1 MAQDAAVNLK
11 SNKLQLV
18 RAASLPK
25 NSLTFTATQQSVIN
39 HRGSP
44 LLVTGAAG
52 SGKSETLIAAIS
64 ARIDE
69 GCDPNTIL
77 AITYGR
83 ESASKLRDLIA
94 TANPNRHTVNEPI
107 ARTFHSIAFLILNDH
122 SLNKGAE
129 SEKQYIL
136 LSGAE
141 QDAEIRELLLADAQ
155 AEKEKPGS
163 TDWPSE
169 LVPALTTRGF
179 AKELRDF
186 IGRATERGSSP
197 DELIKYADKYGQKYW
212 PAICKF
218 WSRYQGAVALRNGT
232 TSHSLN
238 RIDPSEII
246 IAAGIKLEKNP
257 KLRQKYQK
265 LFPIIYVDEFQESD
279 RGQRKL
285 LELLSGP
292 ELIIFADPQ
301 STVGRFRGA
310 DPENLFADLE
320 KMGIA
325 NQIKLDQ
332 TFRKIRKSS
341 VAKLSSATEEAN
353 YIAHQ
358 FRSAYL
364 KEGIPWSQMAVI
376 LRSPGSQVSA
386 LQRAFAINNVPVEID
401 ALALSLADNPAIK
414 PILTI
419 AQIALKQISLI
430 PANWEIIEELL
441 HSEFAGADAISIRQ
455 MRIALSKA
463 EKSNQSDEAKTST
476 ELILEALTAPTIAIN
491 WDQAAPLKRLND
503 LISLTSKTL
512 KSNGDISD
520 LLWTIWSNAKNY
532 EGQLISQ
539 SWQDTALAG
548 GTTGAIADN
557 NLDAVIQLF
566 EVARRFSERMPG
578 AKPQLFINQL
588 LGEKILSDSITAT
601 AQRNEVVKVLTVH
614 SAKGQQW
621 QFVALAGLQEG
632 VWPNLKQR
640 GSLLGSERLVEIF
653 RHGISNPQELD
664 AISASGLIEDEDRLL
679 NVAVTRSTDQLLV
692 TAVQQEDNEPSR
704 YFTKFAGEIAGEEI
718 EFTKPQRS
726 ITQPALIAELRGI
739 LLNSKDDKEKDF
751 AAKAL
756 KTLAANGS
764 YAADPKNWLGT
775 FEISQDAPVVAND
788 EQIRISPSYLESFD
802 DCGVKWML
810 ERSGGRDS
818 DSTAQVLGS
827 AIHVLA
833 SQFKENPE
841 LSVDELQERLKG
853 AWSLIDINKGWIKD
867 YEYRRASEMLH
878 KFFIWQLA
886 RKNKLVDVERKF
898 EFELGNV
905 KITGSIDRLELTSEN
920 KFYIVDL
927 KTGKSMVTAEEAK
940 TNKQLQVYQLA
951 VVENGF
957 DPKLENNLVAGAELL
972 FVGDQDAKS
981 ASVKGQ
987 GAIDAEQ
994 VKKDLIASAAGMGA
1008 ATFTAKINERC
1019 RSCSLKSSCPIQ
1031 PQGRRVIE

>member
-1 MAQDAAVNLK
+1 MVQQSALGAKA
-11 SNKLQLV
+11 SKLQLV
-18 RAASLPK
+18 RAVAKPKDSILFTSL
-25 NSLTFTATQQSVIN
+25 QQSVIK

-52 SGKSETLIAAIS
+52 TGKSETLIAAIS

-122 SLNKGAE
+122 SLNEGAE
-129 SEKQYIL
+129 SEKQYVL

-141 QDAEIRELLLADAQ
+141 QDAEIRELLLEDAKS
-155 AEKEKPGS
+155 EKEKPGS
-163 TDWPSE
+163 TGWPSE

-212 PAICKF
+212 PALSKF

-285 LELLSGP
+285 LQLLSGS
-292 ELIIFADPQ
+292 ELVIFADPQ

-320 KMGIA
+320 KMGIT
-325 NQIKLDQ
+325 NLIKLDQ
-332 TFRKIRKSS
+332 TFRKIKKTS

-353 YIAHQ
+353 YIAHK

-364 KEGIPWSQMAVI
+364 KDGIAWSQMAVI

-386 LQRAFAINNVPVEID
+386 LQRAFANNNVPVEID

-455 MRIALSKA
+455 IRIALSKA
-463 EKSNQSDEAKTST
+463 EKLNQNNDAKTST
-476 ELILEALTAPTIAIN
+476 ELILDALTAPTISIS

-503 LISLTSKTL
+503 LISLASKAI

-520 LLWTIWSNAKNY
+520 LLWAIWSNGKNY

-539 SWQDTALAG
+539 SWQDSALAG
-548 GTTGAIADN
+548 GTSGAIADN

-578 AKPQLFINQL
+578 AKPQLFISQL
-588 LGEKILSDSITAT
+588 LGEKILSDSITAS

-621 QFVALAGLQEG
+621 QFVALAGMQEG

-653 RHGISNPQELD
+653 RHGISNPQQLD

-679 NVAVTRSTDQLLV
+679 NVAITRSTDQLLV

-704 YFTKFAGEIAGEEI
+704 YFNKFADEISDGEI

-739 LLNSKDDKEKDF
+739 LINSKDEKEKVF
-751 AAKAL
+751 AARAL
-756 KTLAANGS
+756 KTLSVNGS

-775 FEISQDAPVVAND
+775 LEISQDAPVVAVD

-802 DCGVKWML
+802 DCGIKWML

-818 DSTAQVLGS
+818 DSTAQVLGT

-833 SQFKENPE
+833 AQFKDNPE
-841 LSVDELQERLKG
+841 LSVDDLQERLTA

-878 KFFIWQLA
+878 KFFTWQLA
-886 RKNKLVDVERKF
+886 RGNKLVDVERRF
-898 EFELGNV
+898 EFNLGSA

-927 KTGKSMVTAEEAK
+927 KTGQSVVSVEDAK

-957 DPKLENNLVAGAELL
+957 DPKLENNQVAGAELL
-972 FVGDQDAKS
+972 FVGDQKGKS
-981 ASVKGQ
+981 AAIRAQSE
-987 GAIDAEQ
+987 IDAEQ
-994 VKKDLIASAAGMGA
+994 VKSELIASAAGMSA
-1008 ATFTAKINERC
+1008 ATFTAKINDRC
-1019 RSCSLKSSCPIQ
+1019 RTCSLKSSCPIQ

>member
-1 MAQDAAVNLK
+1 MAQQLAANTK

-18 RAASLPK
+18 RAASAPK
-25 NSLTFTATQQSVIN
+25 NSINFTAAQQKVIN
-39 HRGSP
+39 HRGTP
-44 LLVTGAAG
+44 LLVTGPAG

-69 GCDPNTIL
+69 GCDPNSIL

-94 TANPNRHTVNEPI
+94 TANPKRHTVNEPI

-122 SLNKGAE
+122 SFNT
-129 SEKQYIL
+129 SEEVQKQYIL

-141 QDAEIRELLLADAQ
+141 QDAEIRQLLLADAQ
-155 AEKEKPGS
+155 AEKENPGS
-163 TDWPSE
+163 TDWPNE
-169 LVPALTTRGF
+169 LLAALTTRGF

-197 DELIKYADKYGQKYW
+197 EELVKYADKYGQKYW

-218 WSRYQGAVALRNGT
+218 WSRYQGAVSLRNAT
-232 TSHSLN
+232 TTHSLN

-246 IAAGIKLEKNP
+246 IAAGIKLEENP
-257 KLRQKYQK
+257 QLRQKYQK

-310 DPENLFADLE
+310 DPENLYADLE
-320 KMGIA
+320 KMGVS
-325 NQIKLDQ
+325 NQIKLDES
-332 TFRKIRKSS
+332 FRKVKTTS

-364 KEGIPWSQMAVI
+364 KEGIPWSKMAVI
-376 LRSPGSQVSA
+376 LRSPGAQVSA

-414 PILTI
+414 PILTV

-463 EKSNQSDEAKTST
+463 EKLNQSIDAKSST
-476 ELILEALTAPTIAIN
+476 ELILDALTVPSISID

-503 LISLTSKTL
+503 LISLATKSIKSKA
-512 KSNGDISD
+512 DISD
-520 LLWTIWSNAKNY
+520 LLWAIWSNAKNY

-539 SWQDTALAG
+539 SWQSAALTG

-614 SAKGQQW
+614 SSKGQQW
-621 QFVALAGLQEG
+621 QFVALAGMQEG
-632 VWPNLKQR
+632 IWPNLKQR

-653 RHGISNPQELD
+653 RHGISNPQALD

-679 NVAVTRSTDQLLV
+679 NVAVTRSTDQLLI
-692 TAVQQEDNEPSR
+692 TAIQQEDNEPSR
-704 YFTKFAGEIAGEEI
+704 YFTKFAGDEI

-739 LLNSKDDKEKDF
+739 LLNSNEQKEKEF
-751 AAKAL
+751 AARAL
-756 KTLAANGS
+756 KTLAANGA

-775 FEISQDAPVVAND
+775 LEISQEAPVVKDD
-788 EQIRISPSYLESFD
+788 EQLRISPSYLESFD

-833 SQFKENPE
+833 AQFKDNPD
-841 LSVDELQERLKG
+841 LSVDDLQERLEG
-853 AWSLIDINKGWIKD
+853 AWSLIDMNKGWIKD
-867 YEYRRASEMLH
+867 YEYRRASTMLH
-878 KFFIWQLA
+878 KFFTWQLA
-886 RKNKLVDVERKF
+886 RGNKLIDVERRF
-898 EFELGNV
+898 EFELGGAKV
-905 KITGSIDRLELTSEN
+905 TGSIDRLELTSEN

-927 KTGKSMVTAEEAK
+927 KTGQSSVSAEAAK

-957 DPKLENNLVAGAELL
+957 EPKLENNEVAGAELL
-972 FVGDQDAKS
+972 FVGDQKTKS
-981 ASVKGQ
+981 ASVRAQ
-987 GAIDAEQ
+987 SEIDADQ
-994 VKKDLIASAAGMGA
+994 VRADLLNSAAGMSA
-1008 ATFTAKINERC
+1008 ATFTAKINDRC
-1019 RSCSLKSSCPIQ
+1019 RTCSLKSSCPIQ

>member
-1 MAQDAAVNLK
+1 M
-11 SNKLQLV
+11 
-18 RAASLPK
+18 
-25 NSLTFTATQQSVIN
+25 
-39 HRGSP
+39 
-44 LLVTGAAG
+44 
-52 SGKSETLIAAIS
+52 
-64 ARIDE
+64 
-69 GCDPNTIL
+69 
-77 AITYGR
+77 
-83 ESASKLRDLIA
+83 
-94 TANPNRHTVNEPI
+94 
-107 ARTFHSIAFLILNDH
+107 
-122 SLNKGAE
+122 
-129 SEKQYIL
+129 
-136 LSGAE
+136 LS
-141 QDAEIRELLLADAQ
+141 
-155 AEKEKPGS
+155 
-163 TDWPSE
+163 
-169 LVPALTTRGF
+169 
-179 AKELRDF
+179 
-186 IGRATERGSSP
+186 
-197 DELIKYADKYGQKYW
+197 
-212 PAICKF
+212 
-218 WSRYQGAVALRNGT
+218 
-232 TSHSLN
+232 
-238 RIDPSEII
+238 
-246 IAAGIKLEKNP
+246 
-257 KLRQKYQK
+257 
-265 LFPIIYVDEFQESD
+265 
-279 RGQRKL
+279 
-285 LELLSGP
+285 
-292 ELIIFADPQ
+292 
-301 STVGRFRGA
+301 
-310 DPENLFADLE
+310 DLE
-320 KMGIA
+320 KIGIT

-332 TFRKIRKSS
+332 SFRQIKKTS

-364 KEGIPWSQMAVI
+364 KDGIPWSQMAVI

-455 MRIALSKA
+455 IRIALSKA
-463 EKSNQSDEAKTST
+463 EKANQSSDGKSST
-476 ELILEALTAPTIAIN
+476 ELILDALTAPTIAIE
-491 WDQAAPLKRLND
+491 WEQAAPLKRLND
-503 LISLTSKTL
+503 LISYAIKSL
-512 KSNGDISD
+512 KSKGDISD
-520 LLWTIWSNAKNY
+520 LLWAIWSNGKNY
-532 EGQLISQ
+532 EGKLISQ
-539 SWQDTALAG
+539 SWQDAALAG
-548 GTTGAIADN
+548 GASGAIADN

-601 AQRNEVVKVLTVH
+601 AQRNEVAKVLTVH

-621 QFVALAGLQEG
+621 QFVALAGMQEG

-653 RHGISNPQELD
+653 RHGISNPQQLD

-679 NVAVTRSTDQLLV
+679 NVAVTRSTEQLLI

-704 YFTKFAGEIAGEEI
+704 YFTKFAGDEI

-739 LLNSKDDKEKDF
+739 LLNAPDAKDKEF
-751 AAKAL
+751 AARAL
-756 KTLAANGS
+756 KTLAINGA

-775 FEISQDAPVVAND
+775 LEISQDLPVVTTD

-833 SQFKENPE
+833 AQFKENPD
-841 LSVDELQERLKG
+841 LSVDDLQERLKG
-853 AWSLIDINKGWIKD
+853 AWSLIDMNKGWIKD
-867 YEYRRASEMLH
+867 YEYRRASTMLH
-878 KFFIWQLA
+878 KFFSWQLT
-886 RKNKLVDVERKF
+886 RGNKLVDVERRF
-898 EFELGNV
+898 EFELGGAKV
-905 KITGSIDRLELTSEN
+905 TGSIDRLELTSEN

-927 KTGKSMVTAEEAK
+927 KTGQSIVSVEDAK

-957 DPKLENNLVAGAELL
+957 EPKLESNQVSGAELL
-972 FVGDQDAKS
+972 FVGDQKSKS
-981 ASVKGQ
+981 AAVRAQSE
-987 GAIDAEQ
+987 IDADQ
-994 VKKDLIASAAGMGA
+994 IRADLLSSAAGMSA
-1008 ATFTAKINERC
+1008 ATFTAKINDRC
-1019 RSCSLKSSCPIQ
+1019 RTCSLKSSCPIQ

>member
-1 MAQDAAVNLK
+1 VANNAAG
-11 SNKLQLV
+11 KLQLV
-18 RAASLPK
+18 RAPLHKKS
-25 NSLTFTATQQSVIN
+25 SIQFTTTQQDVIN
-39 HRGSP
+39 HRKLP
-44 LLVTGAAG
+44 LLVTGSAG
-52 SGKSETLIAAIS
+52 SGKTTTLIAAIA

-69 GCDPNTIL
+69 GCDPNSIL

-94 TANPNRHTVNEPI
+94 TANPNLHTVNEPI
-107 ARTFHSIAFLILNDH
+107 SRTFHSIAFLILNDQ
-122 SLNKGAE
+122 SLNEGEEA
-129 SEKQYIL
+129 EKQYIL

-141 QDAEIRELLLADAQ
+141 QDAEIRQLLLVDAKL
-155 AEKEKPGS
+155 EKEKPGS
-163 TDWPSE
+163 TDWPPE
-169 LVPALTTRGF
+169 LVAALTTRGF

-197 DELIKYADKYGQKYW
+197 DELVKYAEKYGQKYW

-218 WSRYQGAVALRNGT
+218 WSRYQGAVALRNAT
-232 TSHSLN
+232 TTHSLN

-257 KLRQKYQK
+257 KLRQKYQR

-292 ELIIFADPQ
+292 ELIIFADPK

-310 DPENLFADLE
+310 DPENLLADLE
-320 KMGIA
+320 KMGII
-325 NQIKLDQ
+325 NQINLDQ
-332 TFRKIRKSS
+332 SFRKISKTS

-364 KEGIPWSQMAVI
+364 KDGIPWSQMAVI

-455 MRIALSKA
+455 IRIALSKA
-463 EKSNQSDEAKTST
+463 EKVNQSADAKTST
-476 ELILEALTAPTIAIN
+476 ELILDALTAPTIAID
-491 WDQAAPLKRLND
+491 WEQAAPLKRLND
-503 LISLTSKTL
+503 LISHAIKSF

-520 LLWTIWSNAKNY
+520 LLWAIWSNGKNY
-532 EGQLISQ
+532 EGKLISQ
-539 SWQDTALAG
+539 SWQDAALAG
-548 GTTGAIADN
+548 GVNGAIADS

-614 SAKGQQW
+614 SAKGQEW
-621 QFVALAGLQEG
+621 QLVALAGMQEG
-632 VWPNLKQR
+632 TWPNLKQR

-653 RHGISNPQELD
+653 RHGISNSQALD
-664 AISASGLIEDEDRLL
+664 AISASGLAEDEDRLL
-679 NVAVTRSTDQLLV
+679 NVALTRSTDQVLI
-692 TAVQQEDNEPSR
+692 TAVEQEDNEPSK
-704 YFTKFAGEIAGEEI
+704 YFNKFAGDEV
-718 EFTKPQRS
+718 EFTKPQRA
-726 ITQPALIAELRGI
+726 ITQAALIADLRST
-739 LLNSKDDKEKDF
+739 LLKSEDADEKEF
-751 AAKAL
+751 AARAL
-756 KTLAANGS
+756 KTLAANGA

-775 FEISQDAPVVAND
+775 LEISQSEPVVKDD

-833 SQFKENPE
+833 SQFKDNPE
-841 LSVDELQERLKG
+841 LTVDDLQERLKG

-867 YEYRRASEMLH
+867 YEYRRASAMLH
-878 KFFIWQLA
+878 KFFTWQLG
-886 RKNKLVDVERKF
+886 RVNKLVDVERRF
-898 EFELGNV
+898 AFDLGNAKV
-905 KITGSIDRLELTSEN
+905 TGSIDRIELTSEG

-927 KTGKSMVTAEEAK
+927 KTGKSVVTAEDAK

-957 DPKLENNLVAGAELL
+957 AEKLESNQVAGAELL
-972 FVGDQDAKS
+972 FVGDPKAKS
-981 ASVKGQ
+981 ASVKAQ
-987 GAIDAEQ
+987 GVIDAEQ
-994 VKKDLIASAAGMGA
+994 VRAELLTSAAGMSA
-1008 ATFTAKINERC
+1008 ATFTAKINDRC
-1019 RSCSLKSSCPIQ
+1019 RTCSLKSSCPIQ

>member
-1 MAQDAAVNLK
+1 MANNAAG
-11 SNKLQLV
+11 KLQLV
-18 RAASLPK
+18 RMPLPK
-25 NSLTFTATQQSVIN
+25 QNRFDFTPAQQKVIN
-39 HRGSP
+39 HRNSP
-44 LLVTGAAG
+44 LLVTGPAG
-52 SGKSETLIAAIS
+52 SGKSTTLIAAIS

-69 GCDPNTIL
+69 GCDPNSIL

-122 SLNKGAE
+122 SLNQ
-129 SEKQYIL
+129 SEEAQKQYIL

-141 QDAEIRELLLADAQ
+141 QDAEIRQLLLEDAKL
-155 AEKEKPGS
+155 EKEKPGS
-163 TDWPSE
+163 TDWPPE
-169 LVPALTTRGF
+169 LVAALTTRGF

-197 DELIKYADKYGQKYW
+197 DELVKYADKYGQKYW

-218 WSRYQGAVALRNGT
+218 WSRYQGAVALRNAT
-232 TSHSLN
+232 TTHSLN

-246 IAAGIKLEKNP
+246 IAAGVKLEENP
-257 KLRQKYQK
+257 KLRQKYQS

-310 DPENLFADLE
+310 DPENLLSDLE
-320 KMGIA
+320 KIGIT

-332 TFRKIRKSS
+332 SFRQLKKTS

-353 YIAHQ
+353 YIAYQ

-364 KEGIPWSQMAVI
+364 KQGIPWSQMAVI

-430 PANWEIIEELL
+430 PANWEVIEELL

-455 MRIALSKA
+455 IRIALSKA
-463 EKSNQSDEAKTST
+463 EKANQSIDGKSST
-476 ELILEALTAPTIAIN
+476 ELILDALTAPTIAIE
-491 WDQAAPLKRLND
+491 WEQAAPLKRLND
-503 LISLTSKTL
+503 LISHAIKSL
-512 KSNGDISD
+512 KSKGEISD
-520 LLWTIWSNAKNY
+520 LLWAIWSNSKNY
-532 EGQLISQ
+532 EGKLISQ
-539 SWQDTALAG
+539 SWQELALAG
-548 GTTGAIADN
+548 GTSGAIADN

-614 SAKGQQW
+614 SAKGEQW
-621 QFVALAGLQEG
+621 QFVALAGMQEG
-632 VWPNLKQR
+632 TWPNLKQR

-664 AISASGLIEDEDRLL
+664 AISASGLIEDEARLL
-679 NVAVTRSTDQLLV
+679 NVAVTRSTEQLLI

-704 YFTKFAGEIAGEEI
+704 YFTKFAGDEI

-726 ITQPALIAELRGI
+726 ITQPALIAELRGKLI
-739 LLNSKDDKEKDF
+739 NATDDQEREF
-751 AAKAL
+751 AARAL
-756 KTLAANGS
+756 KTLAANGA

-775 FEISQDAPVVAND
+775 LEISDDLPVVTAD

-833 SQFKENPE
+833 AQFKDNPE
-841 LSVDELQERLKG
+841 LSVDDLQERLKG
-853 AWSLIDINKGWIKD
+853 AWSLIDMNKGWIKD
-867 YEYRRASEMLH
+867 YEYRRASKMLH
-878 KFFIWQLA
+878 KFFTWQLA
-886 RKNKLVDVERKF
+886 RGNKLVDVERRF
-898 EFELGNV
+898 EFELGGAKV
-905 KITGSIDRLELTSEN
+905 TGSIDRLELTSEN

-927 KTGKSMVTAEEAK
+927 KTGQSVVSVEDAK

-957 DPKLENNLVAGAELL
+957 EPKLESNQVSGAELL
-972 FVGDQDAKS
+972 FVGDQKSKS
-981 ASVKGQ
+981 AAVRAQSE
-987 GAIDAEQ
+987 IDADQ
-994 VKKDLIASAAGMGA
+994 VRAELLNSARGMSA
-1008 ATFTAKINERC
+1008 ATFTAKINDRC
-1019 RSCSLKSSCPIQ
+1019 RTCSLKSSCPIQ

>member
-1 MAQDAAVNLK
+1 VAQQSAANLK

-18 RAASLPK
+18 RAASAPK
-25 NSLTFTATQQSVIN
+25 NSINFTAAQQKVIN
-39 HRGSP
+39 HRNSP
-44 LLVTGAAG
+44 LLVTGPAG
-52 SGKSETLIAAIS
+52 SGKTETLIAAIS
-64 ARIDE
+64 GRIDE
-69 GCDPNTIL
+69 GCDPNSIL

-94 TANPNRHTVNEPI
+94 TANPKRHTVNEPI

-122 SLNKGAE
+122 SFNT
-129 SEKQYIL
+129 SEEVQKQYIL

-141 QDAEIRELLLADAQ
+141 QDAEIRQLLLADAQ
-155 AEKEKPGS
+155 AEKESPGS

-169 LVPALTTRGF
+169 LVAALTTRGF

-197 DELIKYADKYGQKYW
+197 EELVKYADKYGQKYW

-218 WSRYQGAVALRNGT
+218 WSRYQGAVALRNAT
-232 TSHSLN
+232 TTHSLN

-246 IAAGIKLEKNP
+246 IAAGIKLEENP
-257 KLRQKYQK
+257 LLRQKYQK

-320 KMGIA
+320 KMGVS
-325 NQIKLDQ
+325 NQIKLDES
-332 TFRKIRKSS
+332 FRKIKATS

-376 LRSPGSQVSA
+376 LRSPGAQVSA

-463 EKSNQSDEAKTST
+463 EKINQSGDAKSST
-476 ELILEALTAPTIAIN
+476 ELILDALTAPSIGID
-491 WDQAAPLKRLND
+491 WDQAAPLKRVND
-503 LISLTSKTL
+503 LISLTT
-512 KSNGDISD
+512 KSIKGKEDISG
-520 LLWTIWSNAKNY
+520 LLWAIWSNAKNY

-539 SWQDTALAG
+539 SWQSAALAG

-621 QFVALAGLQEG
+621 QFVALAGMQEG
-632 VWPNLKQR
+632 IWPNLKQR

-653 RHGISNPQELD
+653 RHGISNPQALD

-679 NVAVTRSTDQLLV
+679 NVAVIRSTNQLLI
-692 TAVQQEDNEPSR
+692 TAIQQEDNEPSR
-704 YFTKFAGEIAGEEI
+704 YFTKFAGDEI

-726 ITQPALIAELRGI
+726 ITQPALIAELRG
-739 LLNSKDDKEKDF
+739 LLINSTDHKEKEF
-751 AAKAL
+751 AARAL
-756 KTLAANGS
+756 KTLATNGA

-775 FEISQDAPVVAND
+775 LEISENSPVVKDD
-788 EQIRISPSYLESFD
+788 EQLRISPSYLESFD

-833 SQFKENPE
+833 AQFKDNPD
-841 LSVDELQERLKG
+841 LSVDDLQERLKG
-853 AWSLIDINKGWIKD
+853 AWSLIDMNKGWIKD
-867 YEYRRASEMLH
+867 YEYRRASTMLH
-878 KFFIWQLA
+878 KFFTWQLA
-886 RKNKLVDVERKF
+886 RGNKLVDVERRF
-898 EFELGNV
+898 EFELGGTKV
-905 KITGSIDRLELTSEN
+905 TGSIDRLELTSEN

-927 KTGKSMVTAEEAK
+927 KTGQSSVSAEDAK

-957 DPKLENNLVAGAELL
+957 EPKLENNEVAGAELL
-972 FVGDQDAKS
+972 FVGDQKTKS
-981 ASVKGQ
+981 ASVRAQ
-987 GAIDAEQ
+987 SEIDADQ
-994 VKKDLIASAAGMGA
+994 VRADLLTSAAGMSA
-1008 ATFTAKINERC
+1008 ATFTAKINDRC
-1019 RSCSLKSSCPIQ
+1019 RTCSLKSSCPIQ